1 MEKKT
6 GALPKCMHLKHG
18 AYYLVQKNKWTPL
31 GRDRDAALR
40 LYASLTT
47 QTGGGLC
54 RLIDEAVSSWKEI
67 KPSTRAQY
75 IIAARHLKQAFADF
89 EPHELLPRH
98 VVEFRQL
105 MQDRPNMGNRCL
117 SVLRSVYN
125 YGLEHQRVDRN
136 PVVGVS
142 RAPEK
147 KRPRLLS
154 PEEFAAIYAV
164 APPRLQVMMDIC
176 YLTGQRIGDVI
187 SIRRSQ
193 LRDGG
198 IEFTQQKTGK
208 KLLIRAP
215 GLAEVIERAKS
226 LHGAVHALTLF
237 RGRDGPGPAYKS
249 VQCQWVVACRKAGVA
264 DAHLHDLRAMSL
276 THAKAQGLNPTTLA
290 GHSTEA
296 MTARYLRSKEVLEA
310 TGPVMSKKPKSGL
323 RQ

>member
-1 MEKKT
+1 MQKKT
-6 GALPKCMHLKHG
+6 GTLPKCMHLKHG
-18 AYYLVQKNKWTPL
+18 AYYLVKNNRWTPL
-31 GRDRDAALR
+31 GKDRDAALR
-40 LYASLTT
+40 LYASLTG
-47 QTGGGLC
+47 QSGKGLC
-54 RLIDEAVSSWKEI
+54 RLIDEAVSSWTDI
-67 KPSTRAQY
+67 KPSTRKQY
-75 IIAARHLKQAFADF
+75 VIAARHLKQSFADF

-105 MQDRPNMGNRCL
+105 MRDRPNMGNRCL
-117 SVLRSVYN
+117 SVLRSVYD
-125 YGLEHQRVDRN
+125 YALEKQMVDRN
-136 PVVGVS
+136 PVIGVT

-147 KRPRLLS
+147 QRPRLLS

-164 APPRLQVMMDIC
+164 APPRLQVMMDVC

-198 IEFTQQKTGK
+198 IEFVQQKTGK
-208 KLLIRAP
+208 KLLIRSP

-237 RGRDGPGPAYKS
+237 RGRDGPAPAYKS
-249 VQCQWVVACRKAGVA
+249 VRDQWAATCRKAGVE

-276 THAKAQGLNPTTLA
+276 THAKAQGLDATALA
-290 GHSTEA
+290 GHSSEA
-296 MTARYLRSKEVLEA
+296 MTKRYLRSKEVPEVS
-310 TGPVMSKKPKSGL
+310 GPAMSKKPKSGL